1 MLLSEL
7 IQTATGRLSSSYPE
21 REAREMVFAFLEHHI
36 GTKRHTHIVEPS
48 FEVSEEAASAAL
60 EAFGRMASGEPL
72 QYVTGFADFYGRRF
86 HVNPDVLIP
95 RPETELL
102 CREVL
107 SYGTNRQMLQWP
119 PPTSWAPPPSR
130 GWQNAISAYLATR
143 PETELLCR
151 EVLNKVTVASVNEA
165 SSDAATG
172 PGICANKYG
181 KGDRS
186 PMPPRGLSPE
196 VTGGLEQNPEFA
208 RILDLCTG
216 SGCIAWTLALEM
228 PGAKVTA
235 VDISDG
241 ALAVASSQD
250 FSEEAARTGAVSPT
264 FIKADVLAGP
274 SSFLSDLPQYDII
287 VSNPPYV
294 MDKEK
299 ALMRSNVLDHEPH
312 LALFVSDDDP
322 LIFYRAI
329 ADWSRA
335 LLKPDGFGIV
345 EINEALGM
353 ETADVFTKTGFGN
366 VEIIRDLSDRDR
378 FVRFF

>member
-1 MLLSEL
+1 
-7 IQTATGRLSSSYPE
+7 
-21 REAREMVFAFLEHHI
+21 MVFAFLEHHI

-48 FEVSEEAASAAL
+48 FEVSEESVSVAL

-72 QYVTGFADFYGRRF
+72 QYVTGYADFYGRRF
-86 HVNPDVLIP
+86 HVTPDVLIP

-143 PETELLCR
+143 
-151 EVLNKVTVASVNEA
+151 SEA
-165 SSDAATG
+165 KDTADTF
-172 PGICANKYG
+172 K
-181 KGDRS
+181 
-186 PMPPRGLSPE
+186 
-196 VTGGLEQNPEFA
+196 
-208 RILDLCTG
+208 ILDLCTG

-250 FSEEAARTGAVSPT
+250 FSEETVRTGAVSPT

-274 SSFLSDLPQYDII
+274 SSELPQYDII

-329 ADWSRA
+329 AVWAKA

>member
-1 MLLSEL
+1 
-7 IQTATGRLSSSYPE
+7 
-21 REAREMVFAFLEHHI
+21 
-36 GTKRHTHIVEPS
+36 
-48 FEVSEEAASAAL
+48 
-60 EAFGRMASGEPL
+60 MASGEPL

-86 HVNPDVLIP
+86 HVTPDVLIP

-119 PPTSWAPPPSR
+119 PPTSWAPSVPATAGCSLQKSAGLFAGTLPTPSR

-143 PETELLCR
+143 SETELLCR

-322 LIFYRAI
+322 LIFYRSI
-329 ADWSRA
+329 AVWARA

-345 EINEALGM
+345 EINEALGKD
-353 ETADVFTKTGFGN
+353 TADVFVQAGFAD
-366 VEIIRDLSDRDR
+366 VKVVKDLSDRDR
-378 FVRFF
+378 FVIFF

>member
-48 FEVSEEAASAAL
+48 FEVSEEATSTAL

-86 HVNPDVLIP
+86 RVNPDVLIP

-119 PPTSWAPPPSR
+119 PPTSWAPPVPATAGCSLQKSAGLFAGTLPTPSR

-143 PETELLCR
+143 SET
-151 EVLNKVTVASVNEA
+151 KDTA
-165 SSDAATG
+165 DTF
-172 PGICANKYG
+172 K
-181 KGDRS
+181 
-186 PMPPRGLSPE
+186 
-196 VTGGLEQNPEFA
+196 
-208 RILDLCTG
+208 ILDLCTG

-322 LIFYRAI
+322 LIFYRSI
-329 ADWSRA
+329 AVWARA

-345 EINEALGM
+345 EINEALGKD
-353 ETADVFTKTGFGN
+353 TADIFVHAGFAD
-366 VEIIRDLSDRDR
+366 VKVVKDLSDRDR
-378 FVRFF
+378 FVIFF